1 MPASKDLDPYVSA
14 RAFYGAEL
22 RRLREAAGLT
32 QDSLGELAF
41 CSGAYIGQFEAAV
54 RQPQPELSKAFDQ
67 VLGSGEHL
75 QRLCR
80 LARQSKHPDYF
91 ADVAELEQL
100 ATTISE
106 YTTIHVPGLLQTAD
120 YARGLMR
127 ASLPY
132 APRTEI
138 ESHVQARLERS
149 RLLDC
154 DNAPEIWTVIHEAC
168 LGITVDSPQ
177 TMAAQLTHL
186 RDLSA
191 GDSPVIVQVMP
202 GSAGPHPLMYGST
215 ILMTFDDA
223 PPIAYNEGAHTAQLI
238 EDPAL
243 VGKYMKSYDHV
254 RAAALSPAASLT
266 VLESAVRAYQK

>member
-1 MPASKDLDPYVSA
+1 M
-14 RAFYGAEL
+14 
-22 RRLREAAGLT
+22 
-32 QDSLGELAF
+32 
-41 CSGAYIGQFEAAV
+41 
-54 RQPQPELSKAFDQ
+54 
-67 VLGSGEHL
+67 
-75 QRLCR
+75 
-80 LARQSKHPDYF
+80 
-91 ADVAELEQL
+91 
-100 ATTISE
+100 
-106 YTTIHVPGLLQTAD
+106 QTAN

-138 ESHVQARLERS
+138 ESHVQARLERGK
-149 RLLDC
+149 LLDRS
-154 DNAPEIWTVIHEAC
+154 NAPEIWAVIHEAC
-168 LGITVDSPQ
+168 FGITVGSPQ

-223 PPIAYNEGAHTAQLI
+223 PSIAYNEGAHTAQLI

-243 VGKYMKSYDHV
+243 VSNYMRSYHHV

-266 VLESAVRAYQK
+266 VLESAVRAYRT